1 MTAVDACSEALQ
13 LADRDGRCAGGD
25 ETAAEMMLE
34 RWRDGSGISGAVPRT
49 GRRLWGRRIEAAD
62 PFGARLPT
70 IDTGGREMAR
80 KENWKVSGRTLCA
93 EAAMCRSLGA
103 KAKL

>member
-1 MTAVDACSEALQ
+1 MTAVDACSEALP

-49 GRRLWGRRIEAAD
+49 GRRLWGAESKLLTPSVPDCPQLIRGRDKWLARRA
-62 PFGARLPT
+62 
-70 IDTGGREMAR
+70 
-80 KENWKVSGRTLCA
+80 V
-93 EAAMCRSLGA
+93 LG
-103 KAKL
+103 

>member
-34 RWRDGSGISGAVPRT
+34 RWRDGSGISGAGGAVPRT
-49 GRRLWGRRIEAAD
+49 GRRLWGRRIEAA
-62 PFGARLPT
+62 PRG
-70 IDTGGREMAR
+70 
-80 KENWKVSGRTLCA
+80 
-93 EAAMCRSLGA
+93 SLGLKPLKPDLGGGPWA
-103 KAKL
+103 KTCPGKF